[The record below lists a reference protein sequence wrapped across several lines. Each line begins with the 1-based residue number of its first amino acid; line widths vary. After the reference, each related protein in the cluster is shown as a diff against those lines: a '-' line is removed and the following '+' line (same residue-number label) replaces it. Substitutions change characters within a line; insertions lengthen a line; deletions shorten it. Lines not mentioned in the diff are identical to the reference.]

1 MSNKVDLNSYIFSKK
16 AIIFDMDG
24 TLLDT
29 EPYHVKAWNHIA
41 PEFGFKPFDCEFM
54 KSVGGIPTVGIV
66 KIIGEKNGINLDP
79 IAVASR
85 KTQVFREI
93 YLKEADIFDDIAN
106 YLYKAHDLG
115 IKTALATGSLMREVT
130 ILLDKFNLKDKLDAI
145 ITSDNLKRPKPNPDI
160 YLLAL
165 EKLGK
170 KPDESLVF
178 EDTPIGLQG
187 AKAANIACI
196 HVTDG
201 KIVNGPIEP

>member
-24 TLLDT
+24 TLLNT
-29 EPYHVKAWNHIA
+29 EPFHVKAWNHIA
-41 PEFGFKPFDCEFM
+41 SEFGYKPFDYEFM
-54 KSVGGIPTVGIV
+54 KSVGGIPTVGIA

-79 IAVASR
+79 IALASR

-93 YLKEADIFDDIAN
+93 YLKEAEIFEDIAN

-130 ILLDKFNLKDKLDAI
+130 ILLDKFNLRDKFDTV
-145 ITSDNLKRPKPNPDI
+145 ITSDNLKKPKPNPDI

-165 EKLGK
+165 EQLGS
-170 KPDESLVF
+170 KPEESLVF

-187 AKAANIACI
+187 AKAAKIACI

-201 KIVNGPIEP
+201 KIIKGPIEP